1 MKNHTAQT
9 LHFDQIEQ
17 SVKSEIEIVN
27 KIKRQSLNLQMNL
40 KLNLKLSRHN
50 VKIKIFTEVK
60 DLKNRNMQLQ
70 HGISEI
76 KLNFVSLMNKYGGNF
91 IQRNKKSIFTSVFRI
106 PFLDIICVTIIK
118 IYQIW

>member
-9 LHFDQIEQ
+9 LHFDQIGQ

-40 KLNLKLSRHN
+40 KLNLKISRHN

-70 HGISEI
+70 HDISEI

>member
-1 MKNHTAQT
+1 
-9 LHFDQIEQ
+9 
-17 SVKSEIEIVN
+17 
-27 KIKRQSLNLQMNL
+27 MNL
-40 KLNLKLSRHN
+40 KLNLKISRHN

-70 HGISEI
+70 HDISEI